1 MADLLFKCSG
11 CATSLAVEDAS
22 VGQAIECPGCKQRVL
37 VPQPGCVFRCSKCQ
51 GQLLAPAGM
60 SGQLLNCPN
69 CDSGITVPPPSK
81 KRIVIQTATPLTA
94 PSPVP
99 PPAGRKCPYCGGG
112 VAPAAIVCVNC
123 GINLRTG
130 QKYGA
135 SQPTTPTPS
144 DSTAVIVS
152 VTILGILLVGG
163 GVWFWLS
170 TQRSQFDQAEG
181 VRRHQ
186 AEEQK
191 VEQQPVATAVDTKK
205 ERYLQLLRPL
215 LADYVKL
222 RGGLDR
228 GIAYAELSSLLGQAE
243 ADYTIAST
251 ASEAKGFPEFNL
263 VFVEGPRSPLTFLG
277 KLCRRLN
284 GNEMFKE
291 MVPLDDPLAKH
302 MLNVYPSLGKATLE
316 PTATS
321 RGALFV
327 KDAIPIMMAEASK
340 SLTAAIDAHAAFSR

>member
-1 MADLLFKCSG
+1 MVLLSAIGIVVGTILISG
-11 CATSLAVEDAS
+11 LISYIPDVARLYRHSNGT
-22 VGQAIECPGCKQRVL
+22 
-37 VPQPGCVFRCSKCQ
+37 
-51 GQLLAPAGM
+51 PA
-60 SGQLLNCPN
+60 
-69 CDSGITVPPPSK
+69 
-81 KRIVIQTATPLTA
+81 
-94 PSPVP
+94 
-99 PPAGRKCPYCGGG
+99 
-112 VAPAAIVCVNC
+112 
-123 GINLRTG
+123 
-130 QKYGA
+130 
-135 SQPTTPTPS
+135 
-144 DSTAVIVS
+144 STA
-152 VTILGILLVGG
+152 
-163 GVWFWLS
+163 
-170 TQRSQFDQAEG
+170 
-181 VRRHQ
+181 
-186 AEEQK
+186 K
-191 VEQQPVATAVDTKK
+191 VEQQQKQVAVVAKADQQPASTPIDTKK

-302 MLNVYPSLGKATLE
+302 MLDMYPSLGKATLE
-316 PTATS
+316 PTDTS
-321 RGALFV
+321 RGTLFV

-340 SLTAAIDAHAAFSR
+340 SLTVAIDAHAEFSR